1 MNIQRKESLELV
13 NVGVLLVEKVWKKV
27 IEEKTNPVVLS
38 GERQRVADCGCLSI
52 EGTSVCCQ
60 WFFFFFFLRM
70 CQWVFGYE
78 DDA

>member
-1 MNIQRKESLELV
+1 MNIERKESLELV

-27 IEEKTNPVVLS
+27 TEEKTNPVVLS

-60 WFFFFFFLRM
+60 CFFSKKKKKKSCVFILRI
-70 CQWVFGYE
+70 
-78 DDA
+78 